1 MQSFFVRVLCLPEN
15 KDCRRLGVEK
25 WIQTKCR
32 QLYIFRIHNLGGI
45 HRESL
50 SLRLSMSGHLY
61 GSAARNEYVEMVSV
75 HHHFSC
81 AYNLV
86 KHYILGTAV
95 ICKTGVFGVLR
106 VCPRTVE
113 HKFS

>member
-1 MQSFFVRVLCLPEN
+1 MTENGDKIAAWADSCAIFFVRVLCLPEN

-32 QLYIFRIHNLGGI
+32 QPYIFRIHNLGGI

-61 GSAARNEYVEMVSV
+61 GSAARNEYVEW
-75 HHHFSC
+75 
-81 AYNLV
+81 
-86 KHYILGTAV
+86 
-95 ICKTGVFGVLR
+95 
-106 VCPRTVE
+106 
-113 HKFS
+113 